1 VGGETLTDR
10 SRTPPLLALALLVGL
25 LASSLAATR
34 PATAQPV
41 YPLVTIEV
49 VRIAEVDE
57 LDLPPT
63 GDWDWYYWLG
73 LWEDA
78 AYNWTRYDAPNGIN
92 VTVGALHGIEARAPV
107 LQFAFVL
114 CEGDTFTLDDVA
126 DIGAGIGGGSDDTDC
141 PVGALLPVGAYR
153 GTWDLRT
160 DALGG
165 DAVVVDAEGYR
176 ASGDIDGSTGVD
188 ENDANLWFQVSDG
201 YVRPTA
207 RAGPDREGWLN
218 DSFVFDARA
227 STSTNASLESYEWDF
242 DDDGATDATGPLA
255 IWRFAAKGAFTVS
268 LKIVDSLGE
277 EAEDEAVVTIRNR
290 SPVAWFVYVPS
301 EPESGELALFADASA
316 DPDGTIASWA
326 WDFGDGGTS
335 ADREPTHT
343 YDRAGTY
350 TVRLTVTD
358 DGGGMH
364 SITRTVSVRAPPD
377 TGTLTIVAV
386 VLFVLAVFA
395 ILALVRWFRKHP
407 PTDI

>member
-1 VGGETLTDR
+1 MGGETLTDR
-10 SRTPPLLALALLVGL
+10 SQSPPLLALVLTVGL
-25 LASSLAATR
+25 LASSFAATR
-34 PATAQPV
+34 ASAQPT
-41 YPLVTIEV
+41 YPTVTIDV

-63 GDWDWYYWLG
+63 GDWDWFYWLG
-73 LWEDA
+73 LWDGA
-78 AYNWTRYDAPNGIN
+78 VYNWTRYDAPNGIN
-92 VTVGALHGIEARAPV
+92 VTVGAAHAIEARAPV
-107 LQFAFVL
+107 LQFALVL
-114 CEGDTFTLDDVA
+114 CEGDTFTFDDVA
-126 DIGAGIGGGSDDTDC
+126 DIGPGVGGGSDDTDC
-141 PVGALLPVGAYR
+141 PIGALLPVGAYR

-188 ENDANLWFQVSDG
+188 ENDANLWFRVSDG

-207 RAGPDREGWLN
+207 SAGPDHEGWLN
-218 DSFVFDARA
+218 DSFVFNARGSA
-227 STSTNASLESYEWDF
+227 STNASLESYEWDF

-255 IWRFAAKGAFTVS
+255 IWRFAAKGTHAVS
-268 LKIVDSLGE
+268 LTVADSLGE

-290 SPVAWFVYVPS
+290 SPEARFVYLPA
-301 EPESGELALFADASA
+301 EPEAGEPALFADASA
-316 DPDGTIASWA
+316 DPDGVIASWA

-335 ADREPTHT
+335 PDREPTHT

-358 DGGGMH
+358 EDGGTD
-364 SITRTVSVRAPPD
+364 SATRSVTVRAPPD
-377 TGTLTIVAV
+377 TGTLTVVAV
-386 VLFVLAVFA
+386 VLVVLAVIA
-395 ILALVRWFRKHP
+395 ILALMRWFQKHP